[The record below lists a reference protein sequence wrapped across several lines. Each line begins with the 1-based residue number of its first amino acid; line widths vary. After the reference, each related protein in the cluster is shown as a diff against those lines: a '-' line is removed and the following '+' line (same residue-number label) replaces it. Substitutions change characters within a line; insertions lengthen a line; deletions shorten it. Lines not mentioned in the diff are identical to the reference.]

1 MWTKIK
7 TPATPLKTREKQG
20 ENTFL
25 FGSSRYAKEQYFEGS
40 QGTCS
45 QEQKRQEFIV
55 NTEVAHGCIFQT
67 NNVTLISYFMFKIEK
82 VE

>member
-1 MWTKIK
+1 MWDKIK

-20 ENTFL
+20 ESTFL

-45 QEQKRQEFIV
+45 HEQKRQEFVV
-55 NTEVAHGCIFQT
+55 NLPHGYIFQT
-67 NNVTLISYFMFKIEK
+67 NHVTLTPYFMFKIEK
-82 VE
+82 FE